1 METDGL
7 LGCCPAASA
16 LLLQAYTPPG
26 KGVSFPKRL
35 QRGFCF
41 TCPGQSPMPKS
52 VILVR
57 EALGRS
63 GMAGVNSTEQASEG
77 RGGRMGCTGAEAC
90 SDCTATEPPQ
100 GPVLAGSPSST
111 WMFRQEWVVGD
122 TALLT
127 PMLKGTW
134 AFNQLYN
141 LSDLSTTP

>member
-1 METDGL
+1 MAQEPELLSDGDRRIL
-7 LGCCPAASA
+7 RSLSCRPVHSCSMPTRH
-16 LLLQAYTPPG
+16 QG
-26 KGVSFPKRL
+26 KGCPFPKRL

-41 TCPGQSPMPKS
+41 TCPGQSAMPKS

-90 SDCTATEPPQ
+90 NDCTTTEPPQ
-100 GPVLAGSPSST
+100 GPVLAGSPLLT

-127 PMLKGTW
+127 PMIKGT
-134 AFNQLYN
+134 
-141 LSDLSTTP
+141 